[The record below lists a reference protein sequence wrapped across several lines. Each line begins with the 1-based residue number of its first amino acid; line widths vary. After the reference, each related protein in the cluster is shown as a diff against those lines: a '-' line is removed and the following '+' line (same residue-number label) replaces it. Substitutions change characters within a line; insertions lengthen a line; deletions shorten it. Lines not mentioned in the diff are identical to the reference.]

1 MNFPAIDPIA
11 FTIGPLA
18 VRWYS
23 LSYIIGI
30 LIGLILINKFIITYK
45 KNITKNDVY
54 DLLNYLILGIIIG
67 GRLGYVFF
75 YNLEFYFYN
84 PFEILKIWNGGMSF
98 HGAMVGIIISIG
110 WFSSKNNK
118 SFFDLTDIICL
129 VSPIGIFLEELQ
141 TSSMVNYMA
150 KSQTTHLVLYFQ
162 EVVNYQDTLVNYMKH
177 FLKG

>member
-54 DLLNYLILGIIIG
+54 DLLNYLILI
-67 GRLGYVFF
+67 LDFPLSLYVPSNLIKYFF
-75 YNLEFYFYN
+75 IN
-84 PFEILKIWNGGMSF
+84 IK
-98 HGAMVGIIISIG
+98 
-110 WFSSKNNK
+110 KK
-118 SFFDLTDIICL
+118 FF
-129 VSPIGIFLEELQ
+129 
-141 TSSMVNYMA
+141 
-150 KSQTTHLVLYFQ
+150 
-162 EVVNYQDTLVNYMKH
+162 
-177 FLKG
+177 

>member
-11 FTIGPLA
+11 FTIGALA

-30 LIGLILINKFIITYK
+30 LIGLILINKFIIIYK

-75 YNLEFYFYN
+75 YNLEFYF
-84 PFEILKIWNGGMSF
+84 
-98 HGAMVGIIISIG
+98 
-110 WFSSKNNK
+110 
-118 SFFDLTDIICL
+118 
-129 VSPIGIFLEELQ
+129 
-141 TSSMVNYMA
+141 
-150 KSQTTHLVLYFQ
+150 
-162 EVVNYQDTLVNYMKH
+162 
-177 FLKG
+177 